1 MKKVIVFAFIVGL
14 LLTSAWSG
22 SRHDLRVEVKL
33 KVTNL
38 ATGKSYFL
46 STVRLVNHGDDRAVT
61 INDCVGEL
69 LRTSSAEQYT
79 SIEKARV
86 LGDE

>member
-1 MKKVIVFAFIVGL
+1 MKKAIVLVFIVGL
-14 LLTSAWSG
+14 FLTSAWSG
-22 SRHDLRVEVKL
+22 ARHDLRVEVKL

-46 STVRLVNHGDDRAVT
+46 STVRLVNHGDDRAAT
-61 INDCVGEL
+61 MNDCVGEL
-69 LRTSSAEQYT
+69 LRASSADQYT
-79 SIEKARV
+79 SLERAKV